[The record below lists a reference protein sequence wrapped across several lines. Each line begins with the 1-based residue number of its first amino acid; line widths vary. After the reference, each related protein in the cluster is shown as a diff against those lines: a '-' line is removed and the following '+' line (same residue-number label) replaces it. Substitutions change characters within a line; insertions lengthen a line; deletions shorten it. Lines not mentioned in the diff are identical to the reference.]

1 MGKRN
6 FTQLRKSMDQERFAS
21 FCKKIATE
29 YAKSEAKFA
38 RTYFTNA
45 YNITGSCY
53 DKVMEYAVVEN
64 LVEEVIVIKMM
75 NKAIANQK
83 LHGSNDGT
91 TTRAK
96 YARMYAKRCENIA
109 KTFEKEEIKNI
120 ATDFAKSPSMT
131 KRDFAA
137 SCGISRKVLELLLER
152 AITENIVEDTVVD
165 AIETRSLMRNSGEDT
180 KVYFASLRTKRE
192 INKKESTL

>member
-1 MGKRN
+1 MKKRS
-6 FTQLRKSMDQERFAS
+6 FMQLRKGMDEEHLAD
-21 FCKKIATE
+21 FCKKVATE
-29 YAKSEAKFA
+29 YAKSEAQFA

-45 YNITGSCY
+45 NDITVSCF
-53 DKVMEYAVVEN
+53 DKVMEYAIVEN

-83 LHGSNDGT
+83 LHGSNDGI

-109 KTFEKEEIKNI
+109 KTFAKEEIRNI

-137 SCGISRKVLELLLER
+137 SCGIARKVLELLLER
-152 AITENIVEDTVVD
+152 AITENIVEDTIVD
-165 AIETRSLMRNSGEDT
+165 AIETRSLMRNPGEDT
-180 KVYFASLRTKRE
+180 KAYFASLRTKRE
-192 INKKESTL
+192 TNKKESTL

>member
-6 FTQLRKSMDQERFAS
+6 FTQLRKSMDEECFAS

-75 NKAIANQK
+75 NKAIINQR

-109 KTFEKEEIKNI
+109 KTFEKEEIRSI

-137 SCGISRKVLELLLER
+137 SCGIARKVLELLLER
-152 AITENIVEDTVVD
+152 AITENIIEDAVVD
-165 AIETRSLMRNSGEDT
+165 AIETRSLMRNSDEDT
-180 KVYFASLRTKRE
+180 KAYFVSLRTKRE
-192 INKKESTL
+192 TNKKESTL